1 MIFTPVVILG
11 PYVHQLKKVKEI
23 KPEITVR
30 RQVNLSCQCSCENMS
45 LLSNDVFEEQMGIDN
60 YSCEF

>member
-30 RQVNLSCQCSCENMS
+30 RQVNLSCQTCENMS
-45 LLSNDVFEEQMGIDN
+45 VLSNDLFEEQMGIDN

>member
-23 KPEITVR
+23 KPE
-30 RQVNLSCQCSCENMS
+30 
-45 LLSNDVFEEQMGIDN
+45 LLSEDRLICHANVLVRT
-60 YSCEF
+60 